1 MIFLIILGIL
11 AFIFL
16 ILTFVALAGYSGGE
30 AFLYFILLGLCIWG
44 MVALGRAAA
53 PAEQVTLYLVPFE
66 DGHYVVDLR
75 PTGGK
80 VLVKVVHDG
89 ETANEIRVVSISKP
103 IRIEETSQPPTVTLP
118 RRMPNGSYQAGT
130 PKVGPILI
138 RVPKDGVRRF
148 DPGPYMEY
156 GKWLY

>member
-1 MIFLIILGIL
+1 MTFLIILGIL

-16 ILTFVALAGYSGGE
+16 ILTVVALTSYLGGE
-30 AFLYFILLGLCIWG
+30 AFLYFAFLVLCVWG

-53 PAEQVTLYLVPFE
+53 PPEQVTLYLVPFE

-75 PTGGK
+75 PTGGE

-103 IRIEETSQPPTVTLP
+103 IRIEETTQPPTVTLP
-118 RRMPNGSYQAGT
+118 RRTPNGSFQAGT
-130 PKVGPILI
+130 PRVGPILL
-138 RVPKDGVRRF
+138 RVPKDAVWRF